1 MSKFMNKSRIE
12 IIFDFFYQAKKPL
25 QLHEL
30 WNALVDQIDWHT
42 EDKHRALTTLFTDL
56 VLDERFCLMED
67 GSWNIRANLGLKDK
81 LAKNSYPNQFDDLKK
96 FKDLP
101 KKQQATTTI
110 AAES

>member
-1 MSKFMNKSRIE
+1 
-12 IIFDFFYQAKKPL
+12 
-25 QLHEL
+25 
-30 WNALVDQIDWHT
+30 
-42 EDKHRALTTLFTDL
+42 
-56 VLDERFCLMED
+56 MED

-81 LAKNSYPNQFDDLKK
+81 LVKNSYPNQFDDLKK